1 MTKLNAIILQRLQ
14 QTLGNVN
21 PDRVRSESL
30 CHGGIQ
36 RINHKRQ
43 KQIILVK
50 RKLVMENNEFHYKR
64 AIYTALRI
72 GFIAL
77 IFYWSFLIIKPFV
90 MLILWGIIISVT
102 IYPLYKKLAK
112 KLGGKE
118 KLSAAIITLIVL
130 SALLIP
136 SLFFVGSAIE
146 GMSNFANQMMRGA
159 IEIPPP
165 NKSVADWP
173 VIGKPIHD
181 TWNLASTNLMA
192 AIEKFRPQ
200 LKELAPKVLSTASG
214 LLATVLMFSISIVIA
229 GALFT
234 QAKPAEQAAKSIFAT
249 LIGKQGENFTE
260 LSVAIIRSVVQG
272 ILGIAL
278 IQSLLGGIG
287 IWAIGISAAGFWA
300 LIILFFAIIQLPP
313 LLVLGPLAIY
323 SFTIT
328 DTTPAV
334 IFTIWSLVVSMSDA
348 FLKPLLLGRGVDVP
362 MLAVLLGAIGGM
374 IMSGIIG
381 LFVGAVVL
389 TITYKI
395 LVALLVEDVLE
406 KS

>member
-1 MTKLNAIILQRLQ
+1 M
-14 QTLGNVN
+14 
-21 PDRVRSESL
+21 D
-30 CHGGIQ
+30 
-36 RINHKRQ
+36 
-43 KQIILVK
+43 
-50 RKLVMENNEFHYKR
+50 NNESHYNR

-77 IFYWSFLIIKPFV
+77 IFYWSFLIVKPFV
-90 MLILWGIIISVT
+90 MLVLWGIIISVT
-102 IYPLYKKLAK
+102 VYPLYKRLAK
-112 KLGGKE
+112 KLGGRE
-118 KLSAAIITLIVL
+118 KLSAAVVTLLGL

-136 SLFFVGSAIE
+136 SVLFVGSAVE
-146 GMSNFANQMMRGA
+146 GMSDFASQMMEGA

-165 NKSVADWP
+165 DRSVADWP
-173 VIGKPIHD
+173 VVGQSIHD

-192 AIEKFRPQ
+192 VVEKFGPQ
-200 LKELAPKVLSTASG
+200 LKELAPKILSIASG
-214 LLATVLMFSISIVIA
+214 LVATVLMFSISIIIA

-234 QAKPAEQAAKSIFAT
+234 QAKPAERAAKSIFAT

-287 IWAIGISAAGFWA
+287 IWAIGIPAAGFWA

-313 LLVLGPLAIY
+313 LLVLGPLAVY

-328 DTTPAV
+328 GTTPAV
-334 IFTIWSLVVSMSDA
+334 IFTAWSLIVSMSDA

-389 TITYKI
+389 TIAYKL
-395 LVALLVEDVLE
+395 LVALLVEDALE
-406 KS
+406 KQ